1 MQLKQKVI
9 YTCPGCGKPITEYQS
24 YLVFGTTP
32 VHDKKCF
39 SLYQEKKTSVL
50 KKD

>member
-1 MQLKQKVI
+1 MQYKAKVVHI
-9 YTCPGCGKPITEYQS
+9 CAGCGKPITDIQP

-32 VHDKKCF
+32 VHDKNCF
-39 SLYQEKKTSVL
+39 SLFTEKKADVL